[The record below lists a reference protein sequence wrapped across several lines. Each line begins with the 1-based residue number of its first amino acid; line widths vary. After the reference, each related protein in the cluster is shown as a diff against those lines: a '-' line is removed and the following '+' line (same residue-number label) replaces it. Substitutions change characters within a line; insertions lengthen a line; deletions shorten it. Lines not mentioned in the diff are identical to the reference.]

1 MSVTDVRA
9 TVQPIVDRRIGF
21 GELAGPLV
29 HGSSFFDWQVVA
41 GQEVVAAV
49 DYSFEDL
56 IADGAIPHA
65 PVAVDASVERYPGL
79 GDAITVEAAPLAV
92 GDASVEVLYEFTD
105 RAGERLATIRTTH
118 VTISPDGTALALP
131 DRVRSAFADDRI
143 DRDPSVGPATG
154 ESGPD
159 GPGTDAGAATDGA
172 TFSASFEIRSPHVE
186 GVEWAYFEEYPRF
199 AAVALE
205 EHLEARGTSLSEL
218 QGEKRPYHIRDWH
231 WEFLAPV
238 ELESTLHVDCDVLA
252 ATEETLRI
260 AHEFTVDGRTCI
272 EGTTEYGCFDRT
284 GAAVSFDDRMLAP
297 FEG

>member
-1 MSVTDVRA
+1 M
-9 TVQPIVDRRIGF
+9 QPIVDRRIGF

-41 GQEVVAAV
+41 GQEVVSAV
-49 DYSFEDL
+49 GYSFEDL
-56 IADGAIPHA
+56 IADGSIPHA

-92 GDASVEVLYEFTD
+92 GDASVEVCYEVTD
-105 RAGERLATIRTTH
+105 DAGDRLATIRTTH

-131 DRVRSAFADDRI
+131 ERVRSAFADRVV
-143 DRDPSVGPATG
+143 DRDPSVGPAT
-154 ESGPD
+154 D
-159 GPGTDAGAATDGA
+159 GPATDAGDVATGLA
-172 TFSASFEIRSPHVE
+172 SFSSSFEIRSPHVE

-205 EHLEARGTSLSEL
+205 EHLEARGTSLGEL
-218 QGEKRPYHIRDWH
+218 QGKKRPYRIRDWH

-238 ELESTLHVDCDVLA
+238 EFESTLHVDCDVLT
-252 ATEETLRI
+252 ATEKTLRI

-272 EGTTEYGCFDRT
+272 EGITEYGCFDRSGT
-284 GAAVSFDDRMLAP
+284 AVPYDDRMLAP
-297 FEG
+297 FDG

>member
-1 MSVTDVRA
+1 MGVTDVRA
-9 TVQPIVDRRIGF
+9 TVKPIVDRRVGF

-92 GDASVEVLYEFTD
+92 GDSSVEVCYEVTNDAGD
-105 RAGERLATIRTTH
+105 RLVTIRTTH

-131 DRVRSAFADDRI
+131 ERVRSAFADRIVDRE
-143 DRDPSVGPATG
+143 PSVGPAT
-154 ESGPD
+154 D
-159 GPGTDAGAATDGA
+159 GPATDAGDVAAGLA
-172 TFSASFEIRSPHVE
+172 SFSSSFEIRSPHVE

-205 EHLEARGTSLSEL
+205 EHLEEQGTSLGEL
-218 QGEKRPYHIRDWH
+218 QGEKRPYHMRDWH

-238 ELESTLHVDCDVLA
+238 EFESTLRVDCEVVA

-260 AHEFTVDGRTCI
+260 VHAFSVDGRTCI
-272 EGTTEYGCFDRT
+272 EGTTEYGCFDRSGT
-284 GAAVSFDDRMLAP
+284 PVPFDDAMLAP
-297 FEG
+297 FDG